1 MRIDAQL
8 AFGEMPPAIAKRT
21 SSERLRARVFFQ
33 DARTMDLDAAGL
45 IPNSYAIDFFC
56 LPPTRR
62 CMT

>member
-1 MRIDAQL
+1 
-8 AFGEMPPAIAKRT
+8 
-21 SSERLRARVFFQ
+21 
-33 DARTMDLDAAGL
+33 MDLDAAGL